1 MRQSTQSSTP
11 NIVKEIQAGKVRP
24 VYLLCGE
31 EQFLVESTLK
41 QVLENL
47 LSPETRDFNLTHLDG
62 AEVSVR
68 EILSAVEVYPVMA
81 DWRVVVVS
89 EATVFKRQKG
99 PSSPEIIESA
109 VEAVEEGNPR
119 KAIALMTKVLGVS
132 AQDIVDENNDFRA
145 AVSEFVEE
153 NETGLSPEDLEF
165 LHNLPQIT
173 AQVDDYEHISGA
185 ADDTEIL
192 SEWLDDELPKTSVLI
207 FTVKGNVD
215 GRSRLVRLIGRVGR
229 YVSFAPLEPGR
240 SNQQDR
246 IYQGVSRKLETFGK
260 RISPSAFNLL
270 QKRTGNDMHLIAE
283 AIEKIIAFVGEKT
296 RIDERDIETIIAQSS
311 FDNIFALTDALGRR
325 SVSQALSSLHSVLES
340 GEPPIKVN
348 ALIARQIRLT
358 LQAKLLVEQG
368 GLKPTVDR
376 ISYQSFADT
385 VFKPL
390 AAKMSNRL
398 PNTAQVNLLKQNPYA
413 AYKVIQAIPF
423 FSTEELI
430 HGLEQTLAVDVQ
442 LKSSQLDPECIL
454 EQLVYELCTKPDT
467 RRLARNRI

>member
-1 MRQSTQSSTP
+1 MRQQAQSTTP
-11 NIVKEIQAGKVRP
+11 NIIKEMQAGKVRP

-31 EQFLVESTLK
+31 EQYLVENTLK
-41 QVLENL
+41 QMLENL
-47 LSPETRDFNLTHLDG
+47 LSPETRDFNLTNLDG

-89 EATVFKRQKG
+89 ESTVFKRQQG
-99 PSSPEIIESA
+99 PSSPEIVQSA
-109 VEAVEEGNPR
+109 AEAAEEGNPR
-119 KAIALMTKVLGVS
+119 KAIALMVKVLGVS
-132 AQDIVDENNDFRA
+132 AQDIADETSDYRETI
-145 AVSEFVEE
+145 SDLIEE
-153 NETGLSPEDLEF
+153 NEESLSSEDLEF
-165 LHNLPQIT
+165 LRNLPQIT
-173 AQVDDYEHISGA
+173 SQIGDFQHISGT
-185 ADDTEIL
+185 ADDTEVLI
-192 SEWLDDELPKTSVLI
+192 EWLDGELPKTSVLI

-229 YVSFAPLEPGR
+229 YASFASLEPGR
-240 SNQQDR
+240 SSRQNR
-246 IYQGVSRKLETFGK
+246 VYQGVSRKLETFGK
-260 RISPSAFNLL
+260 KISPNAFNLL
-270 QKRTGNDMHLIAE
+270 QRRTGNDMHLIAE

-296 RIDERDIETIIAQSS
+296 RVDERDIETVIAQSS
-311 FDNIFALTDALGRR
+311 FENIFALTDALGKR

-358 LQAKLLVEQG
+358 LQAKLLVDQG
-368 GLKPTVDR
+368 ELKPTVDR
-376 ISYQSFADT
+376 MNYQSFADT

-390 AAKMSNRL
+390 ADKMSNHL
-398 PNTAQVNLLKQNPYA
+398 PTAAQVNLLKQNPYA

-430 HGLEQTLAVDVQ
+430 HGLEQTLEADVQ
-442 LKSSQLDPECIL
+442 LKSSQLDPDCIL
-454 EQLVYELCTKPDT
+454 EQLVYDLCTKPDT

>member
-1 MRQSTQSSTP
+1 MRQKAQASTS
-11 NIVKEIQAGKVRP
+11 NISKEIQAGKVRP

-31 EQFLVESTLK
+31 EQYLVESTLK
-41 QVLENL
+41 QMLENL

-68 EILSAVEVYPVMA
+68 EILSTVEVYPVMA

-89 EATVFKRQKG
+89 EATVFKRQQG
-99 PSSPEIIESA
+99 PSSPEIIETA
-109 VEAVEEGNPR
+109 AEAAEEGNPR
-119 KAIALMTKVLGVS
+119 KAIALMVKVLGVS
-132 AQDIVDENNDFRA
+132 AQDIADESSDFREA
-145 AVSEFVEE
+145 ISDLIEANEE
-153 NETGLSPEDLEF
+153 GLSPEDLEF
-165 LHNLPQIT
+165 LHNLSQIT
-173 AQVDDYEHISGA
+173 AQIEDLQHISGT

-192 SEWLDDELPKTSVLI
+192 IQWLDGELPKTSVLI

-215 GRSRLVRLIGRVGR
+215 GRSRLVKLIGRVGHHA
-229 YVSFAPLEPGR
+229 SFASLEPAR
-240 SNQQDR
+240 SGQQDR
-246 IYQGVSRKLETFGK
+246 VYQGVARKLETFGK
-260 RISPSAFNLL
+260 KISPNAFSLL

-283 AIEKIIAFVGEKT
+283 AIEKIIAFVGDKT
-296 RIDERDIETIIAQSS
+296 RVDERDIETVIAQSS
-311 FDNIFALTDALGRR
+311 FENIFALTDALGKR

-358 LQAKLLVEQG
+358 LQAKLLAERG
-368 GLKPTVDR
+368 DLKPMVDR
-376 ISYQSFADT
+376 MNYQSFADN

-390 AAKMSNRL
+390 ANKMSNYL
-398 PNTAQVNLLKQNPYA
+398 PNVAQVNLLKQNPYA

-423 FSTEELI
+423 FSTEELV
-430 HGLEQTLAVDVQ
+430 HGLEQTLEADVQ

-454 EQLVYELCTKPDT
+454 EQLVYELCRKPDT